1 MKIKIK
7 GVKALIKT
15 NHGMRTGGTK
25 THPHASMPG
34 MDTGPQRPLGSLL
47 SLNSLSTNSVW
58 SSDTNHNLYFPY
70 ATFGTMF

>member
-34 MDTGPQRPLGSLL
+34 MDTGPQRDL
-47 SLNSLSTNSVW
+47 
-58 SSDTNHNLYFPY
+58 
-70 ATFGTMF
+70 